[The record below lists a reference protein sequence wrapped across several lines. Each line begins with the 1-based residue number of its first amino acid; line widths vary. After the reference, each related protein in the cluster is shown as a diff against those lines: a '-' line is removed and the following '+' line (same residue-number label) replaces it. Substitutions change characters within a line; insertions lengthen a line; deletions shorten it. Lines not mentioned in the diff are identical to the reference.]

1 MPSEATTLFPR
12 EAAQLKQ
19 LGERLRLARLRRKLS
34 STVAAARVGVSRTT
48 LYRAENGDPNVS
60 LGNYFRYLGVLHLDG
75 DLDLLARDD
84 HVGRRLQDLKL
95 PKKRKRVIKPAAKS
109 AAKSGGRSNARRP
122 A

>member
-1 MPSEATTLFPR
+1 MPSKATTLFPG
-12 EAAQLKQ
+12 EAAKLQQ
-19 LGERLRLARLRRKLS
+19 FGERLRLARLRRKLS

-60 LGNYFRYLGVLHLDG
+60 LGNYYRYLGVLHLDG

-95 PKKRKRVIKPAAKS
+95 PEKRKRGTKKT
-109 AAKSGGRSNARRP
+109 GRSNARR
-122 A
+122 AA